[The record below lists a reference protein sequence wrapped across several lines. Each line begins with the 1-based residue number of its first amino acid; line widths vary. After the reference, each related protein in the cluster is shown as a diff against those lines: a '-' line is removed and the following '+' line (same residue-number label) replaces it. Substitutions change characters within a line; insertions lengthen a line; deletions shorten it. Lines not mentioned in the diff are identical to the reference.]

1 MRYYHVAKIAIVV
14 SVKALI
20 CVAQTNFSTMAQP
33 IKQVI
38 LKVFLYSLDVLSDWV
53 NGAEQIIGMDIYK
66 GQKSQPNCSEI
77 TMVNVSPL
85 QPDFQSRIE
94 GSTLGV
100 ITIGL
105 SWLPGV
111 IGILFYKSLQT
122 SPKPL
127 NIYQLC
133 ILTARFCVWP
143 LYVPLQM

>member
-1 MRYYHVAKIAIVV
+1 
-14 SVKALI
+14 
-20 CVAQTNFSTMAQP
+20 MAQAL
-33 IKQVI
+33 KEVFLKVI
-38 LKVFLYSLDVLSDWV
+38 LYLLDVLSDWI
-53 NGAEQIIGMDIYK
+53 NGAEQITGLDIFTFFK
-66 GQKSQPNCSEI
+66 DGEENVHLEI
-77 TMVNVSPL
+77 TNISNFYTNCKSSM
-85 QPDFQSRIE
+85 E
-94 GSTLGV
+94 GPTLGF